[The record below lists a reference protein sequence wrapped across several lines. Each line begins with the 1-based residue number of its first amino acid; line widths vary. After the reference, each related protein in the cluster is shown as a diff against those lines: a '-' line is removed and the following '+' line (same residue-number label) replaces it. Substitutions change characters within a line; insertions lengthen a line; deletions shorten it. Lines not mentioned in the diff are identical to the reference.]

1 MSETETF
8 LWDGLALIQRGDE
21 QFINEPHVGGGNP
34 VASSKGTSYFNDA
47 LGTTVGS
54 KSNGKYSAAVLSAFG
69 EGTDA
74 DKAFFTGKP
83 MVEGLGH
90 AFWMRNY
97 RAGLA
102 KWQSADPMGYP
113 DGWNQLAYCNNGV
126 TGAVDLWGAKS
137 TKPKTYTISI
147 PDLGGD
153 LLFDFQVWAEYVDD
167 YDKFTYSIVVGQYP
181 GFPRVTSYKM
191 EYMGK
196 EYTWTYEI
204 KTGKEEVHIK
214 TGKDPDGT
222 KYKLAHGKTEKDD
235 PSIEVW
241 VKVYGKYTDPKTNA
255 TLDVFFEWGTQN
267 DPHIIRTE
275 KVRVNKKEE

>member
-1 MSETETF
+1 M
-8 LWDGLALIQRGDE
+8 
-21 QFINEPHVGGGNP
+21 
-34 VASSKGTSYFNDA
+34 
-47 LGTTVGS
+47 
-54 KSNGKYSAAVLSAFG
+54 
-69 EGTDA
+69 
-74 DKAFFTGKP
+74 
-83 MVEGLGH
+83 
-90 AFWMRNY
+90 
-97 RAGLA
+97 
-102 KWQSADPMGYP
+102 
-113 DGWNQLAYCNNGV
+113 
-126 TGAVDLWGAKS
+126 
-137 TKPKTYTISI
+137 
-147 PDLGGD
+147 
-153 LLFDFQVWAEYVDD
+153 DD

-204 KTGKEEVHIK
+204 NTGKEAVNIK